1 MRVLIKTW
9 EQMKREYGVG
19 STGNICYT
27 FSFTHSMEN
36 HIPINRII
44 FVYNNMGILT
54 WKRLGHR
61 SSISEDMIEKIL
73 VE

>member
-9 EQMKREYGVG
+9 EQMEREYGING
-19 STGNICYT
+19 TDSIRCA
-27 FSFTHSMEN
+27 FSFTRSMEN
-36 HIPINRII
+36 HIPTNRII
-44 FVYNNMGILT
+44 FVYNSMGILT
-54 WKRLGHR
+54 WKRPGHR